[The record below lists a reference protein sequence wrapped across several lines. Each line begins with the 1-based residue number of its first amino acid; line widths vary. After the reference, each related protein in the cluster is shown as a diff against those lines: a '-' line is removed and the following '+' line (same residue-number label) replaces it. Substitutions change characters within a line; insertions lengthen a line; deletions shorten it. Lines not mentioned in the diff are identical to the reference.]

1 MTASQTRP
9 DVFWCSGCLNMST
22 RPRIEFD
29 EHRRCNA
36 CQWAEE
42 KKTFDWSARKQE
54 LTRLLEKHRSRTGEF
69 DVIVPVSG
77 GKDGSYVSHMLKH
90 EFGMHPLAVTITPP
104 LSFSIGDQ
112 NLQNYIASGYDT
124 IQINPN
130 QNVMRELN
138 RRGFLEQ
145 GRPLY
150 GWVVSILAGVIRTA
164 ANFGVNLVMYG
175 EDGEIEYGGSTES
188 KNRAVFTAEFMKRVY
203 LEGQYEQTLRGL
215 TSQET
220 YFWRFDADDQKLG
233 NIECAHWSYFESW
246 DPYRNYMIAKDFCG
260 LQEKEESNTGTYTN
274 FAQNDTCLYDLHT
287 YLMYL
292 KFGFGRATQDS
303 GIDIRRGAM
312 SRDQGKMLA
321 QMYDNCYPEPYIGR
335 YLDYY
340 GITMD
345 EFNDTIDRFANKE
358 LFYKDS
364 DGRWM
369 PKFEIV

>member
-1 MTASQTRP
+1 
-9 DVFWCSGCLNMST
+9 MST

-246 DPYRNYMIAKDFCG
+246 DPYRNYMIAKEFCG

>member
-150 GWVVSILAGVIRTA
+150 GWVVSILAF
-164 ANFGVNLVMYG
+164 N
-175 EDGEIEYGGSTES
+175 S
-188 KNRAVFTAEFMKRVY
+188 
-203 LEGQYEQTLRGL
+203 EQ
-215 TSQET
+215 
-220 YFWRFDADDQKLG
+220 FW
-233 NIECAHWSYFESW
+233 
-246 DPYRNYMIAKDFCG
+246 
-260 LQEKEESNTGTYTN
+260 
-274 FAQNDTCLYDLHT
+274 
-287 YLMYL
+287 
-292 KFGFGRATQDS
+292 
-303 GIDIRRGAM
+303 
-312 SRDQGKMLA
+312 
-321 QMYDNCYPEPYIGR
+321 
-335 YLDYY
+335 
-340 GITMD
+340 
-345 EFNDTIDRFANKE
+345 
-358 LFYKDS
+358 
-364 DGRWM
+364 
-369 PKFEIV
+369 